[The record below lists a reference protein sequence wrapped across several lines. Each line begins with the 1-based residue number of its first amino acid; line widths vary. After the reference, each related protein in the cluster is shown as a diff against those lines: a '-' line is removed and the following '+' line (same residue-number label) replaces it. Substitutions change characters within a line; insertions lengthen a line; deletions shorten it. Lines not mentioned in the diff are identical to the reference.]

1 MENNDGQPPVERE
14 NPFKHLIEQHMPFD
28 VGSYSCSLNE
38 KKWFGKIEMHVSET
52 GSTGMY
58 VDKLKI
64 DAVSRRG
71 EREYV
76 GCVLDG
82 SFEYRSV
89 SKSGVSSVKGEDNL
103 EIVTYLLGEN
113 GIDIKKYFSKATKAL
128 KEAKDKNQG

>member
-1 MENNDGQPPVERE
+1 MEETEGSKMGKKSNFTNKFIY
-14 NPFKHLIEQHMPFD
+14 NMPFD
-28 VGSYSCSLNE
+28 VGSYSFDLNE
-38 KKWFGKIEMHVSET
+38 KKWFGKIEMHVSEK

-89 SKSGVSSVKGEDNL
+89 SQSGVSSIKCEDNMEL
-103 EIVTYLLGEN
+103 VTYLLGEN
-113 GIDIKKYFSKATKAL
+113 GIDVKKYFSKATKAL
-128 KEAKDKNQG
+128 EKERAKNRGE